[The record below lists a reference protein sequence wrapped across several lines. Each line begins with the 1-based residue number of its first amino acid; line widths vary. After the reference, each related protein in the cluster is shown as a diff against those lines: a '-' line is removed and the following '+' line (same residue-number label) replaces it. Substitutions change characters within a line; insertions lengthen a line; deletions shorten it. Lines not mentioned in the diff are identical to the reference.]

1 MNRMRSFLM
10 PALGA
15 FALVVGGMTIGLD
28 AQRGGGGVGQ
38 GRPSNPGPANPGQ
51 GGRPG
56 GSGGGNPNAGGGGG
70 NPNAGGGGGNAGNPN
85 AGGGGRNGGNP
96 NAGGGGDNGNPNK
109 GGGNAR
115 GGKPDGAG
123 AGRGRGDAATKP
135 TEGGDTGRG
144 GGRGNAA
151 NGQKDAQGF
160 KNYGQFVAAQ
170 HVSENLGIDFDKL
183 KALMTSDNPKSLGQA
198 IQELRPDVDANAE
211 AAKAEK
217 QAATSSSNPS

>member
-10 PALGA
+10 PALGT

-70 NPNAGGGGGNAGNPN
+70 NPNAGGGG
-85 AGGGGRNGGNP
+85 RNGGNP
-96 NAGGGGDNGNPNK
+96 NAGGGGDKGNPNK

-115 GGKPDGAG
+115 GGGKPDGAG

-135 TEGGDTGRG
+135 TEDGDTGRG

-183 KALMTSDNPKSLGQA
+183 KALMTGDNPKSLGQA

-217 QAATSSSNPS
+217 QAATTSSSPS